1 MKKKYLMAPGPTPV
15 AEHVALEMAHP
26 MIHHRTPQFS
36 KIFAEAAE
44 AAKYL
49 FQTKQEVMILAST
62 GTGGMEGCVT
72 NLFSPGT
79 KFLSSMAESLE
90 NDGGK
95 YQSPTGS
102 QSYGTM

>member
-1 MKKKYLMAPGPTPV
+1 MKKKYLLAPGPTPV

-49 FQTKQEVMILAST
+49 FQTKQ
-62 GTGGMEGCVT
+62 
-72 NLFSPGT
+72 
-79 KFLSSMAESLE
+79 
-90 NDGGK
+90 
-95 YQSPTGS
+95 
-102 QSYGTM
+102 